1 MKNPRN
7 IIAFLVLAILLLVVS
22 GDFFQVKA
30 LVYAS
35 LWILVLVCL
44 YSSYQI
50 GIKKRYDFFSINL
63 GSSWA
68 YFVSILLA
76 IISFGL
82 ATWIIQL
89 MINDLPLK
97 Y

>member
-7 IIAFLVLAILLLVVS
+7 ITAFLVLAILLLVVA

-44 YSSYQI
+44 YSSYQV
-50 GIKKRYDFFSINL
+50 GIKKRYDFLSINL

-68 YFVSILLA
+68 YFVSVLLV